1 MEKNRSIIFN
11 SLKLSKDRIVFVI
24 FARAFLRY
32 ISFLFEPFHR
42 FSAKKHAFL
51 FCLHGSN
58 VSHEQLR
65 IEKWRVVSSVLQPW
79 KENTWFGFAVAA
91 YVCGCTCA
99 RVYIVYIY
107 FERYTRYIWPRFRA
121 YSTDA
126 TALLLIIDRSPS
138 SFHPQRN
145 WKANL
150 DLITDRVFCLKG
162 NATFSNT
169 VFQQSSRS
177 IRLRS
182 LVSIEN
188 LSFTISRKT
197 AIFEDTRAG
206 DERRVSKN
214 FPRDYI
220 FERALLWKEVFRNFT
235 RSSRSWIMRSASNYS
250 PSSF

>member
-91 YVCGCTCA
+91 YVCACTCA

-150 DLITDRVFCLKG
+150 DLITDRVFCLERKWQHFL
-162 NATFSNT
+162 T
-169 VFQQSSRS
+169 QSSNSLLDRS
-177 IRLRS
+177 GSVLSYRS
-182 LVSIEN
+182 KI
-188 LSFTISRKT
+188 
-197 AIFEDTRAG
+197 
-206 DERRVSKN
+206 
-214 FPRDYI
+214 
-220 FERALLWKEVFRNFT
+220 
-235 RSSRSWIMRSASNYS
+235 
-250 PSSF
+250 